1 MLKDFD
7 DNCLQTI
14 MNHTKTNLRK
24 KADGGKKQMRML
36 NLRNNLNNEIILL
49 FK

>member
-14 MNHTKTNLRK
+14 MNHAKTNLRK
-24 KADGGKKQMRML
+24 KADGGKKAD
-36 NLRNNLNNEIILL
+36 EDAK
-49 FK
+49 FKK